1 MGNGI
6 IHQKSGEWQPGETL
20 QNRYTIES
28 VLGHGGM
35 GVVYRIR
42 HDAMGQTFAVKT
54 LRTALLANPDLE
66 RMFIR
71 ELRTWMELPDHPN
84 LMPCLFFR
92 TISDRLAIFSEYCS
106 GGSLKHWIHA
116 RRIDSSAR
124 VLDIAIQI
132 AWGLDAAHTSGVIHQ
147 DIKPANILLTEDG
160 IVRLTDFGLS
170 RACLA
175 GGLDSDQLHASDST
189 LVSSRGMTIAYCS
202 PEQAAGMPLTRAT
215 DIWSLGVTILEMLV
229 GDVTWPHG
237 ALAASVLEGCI
248 EEPSDLV
255 VPLPDALA
263 DVLRSCFRKDPAER
277 PSSAGQLA
285 DALIDV
291 YRVMTGQA
299 YDRMRPVSSERD
311 PNALEVT
318 RRTMHGAE
326 WRDPL
331 EWIERA
337 YRRLSGGAASAVSQP
352 AARKRLTQILADL
365 ELYEEAVRIYANAMS
380 DPDDALMD
388 EFTELLMS
396 RGLVR
401 AAVRDIPGA
410 IESYKEAVR
419 TQEELLRRHDRISV
433 RDELAKICF
442 NIALLCNQ
450 TGENEQALE
459 WNRRAVD
466 YWERTAPSERDREGL
481 DDVAAGYQNRALIL
495 ADLGRNDEALEFM
508 EKAAGIRESIV
519 QADPQPQF
527 KLTLAITFANFA
539 NFLGHVDRKKESIE
553 KHCRAIELWE
563 DASRDMGREDL
574 VWHLA
579 MLLMNRANVYSSIGE
594 YDHALADYA
603 RALAIKEPLVIEKGL
618 TDQNHSL
625 AVIYMNQ
632 ANTLNLKGMLVEAER
647 SASAAVGIFERLV
660 MREGRDDL
668 VGSLI
673 EVYNIWVAS
682 LERMGETIRAD
693 AVRGK
698 ADMFRKRNT
707 HDGGRH
713 E

>member
-1 MGNGI
+1 
-6 IHQKSGEWQPGETL
+6 
-20 QNRYTIES
+20 
-28 VLGHGGM
+28 
-35 GVVYRIR
+35 
-42 HDAMGQTFAVKT
+42 
-54 LRTALLANPDLE
+54 
-66 RMFIR
+66 
-71 ELRTWMELPDHPN
+71 
-84 LMPCLFFR
+84 
-92 TISDRLAIFSEYCS
+92 
-106 GGSLKHWIHA
+106 
-116 RRIDSSAR
+116 
-124 VLDIAIQI
+124 
-132 AWGLDAAHTSGVIHQ
+132 
-147 DIKPANILLTEDG
+147 
-160 IVRLTDFGLS
+160 
-170 RACLA
+170 
-175 GGLDSDQLHASDST
+175 
-189 LVSSRGMTIAYCS
+189 
-202 PEQAAGMPLTRAT
+202 
-215 DIWSLGVTILEMLV
+215 MLV

-263 DVLRSCFRKDPAER
+263 NVLRSCFRKDPAER
-277 PSSAGQLA
+277 SSTAGQLA

-291 YRVMTGQA
+291 YRVVTGQA
-299 YDRMRPVSSERD
+299 YDRIRPVSRDRD

-337 YRRLSGGAASAVSQP
+337 YRRRSGGETAAVPQP
-352 AARKRLTQILADL
+352 VARKRLTQILADL

-380 DPDDALMD
+380 DPEDALMD

-401 AAVRDIPGA
+401 AALRDIPGA

-419 TQEELLRRHDRISV
+419 TQEELLRRYDRIAV
-433 RDELAKICF
+433 RDELARICF
-442 NIALLCNQ
+442 NIALLFNH

-495 ADLGRNDEALEFM
+495 ADLGRNEEALEFM

-539 NFLGHVDRKKESIE
+539 NFLGHVDRRKESIE

-563 DASRDMGREDL
+563 DASREMGREDL

-594 YDHALADYA
+594 YDQALADYA
-603 RALAIKEPLVIEKGL
+603 RAVAIKEPLVIDKGL

-632 ANTLNLKGMLVEAER
+632 ANTLNLKRMPVEAER
-647 SASAAVGIFERLV
+647 SASEAAGIFERLV

-673 EVYNIWVAS
+673 EVYTVLGAS
-682 LERMGETIRAD
+682 LDRMGETIRAD
-693 AVRGK
+693 AVRAK
-698 ADMFRKRNT
+698 AEMLRERISQ
-707 HDGGRH
+707 DGGRH
-713 E
+713 A